1 MKLTFS
7 YLLVIIVACLWVS
20 CKQEQDYKTLR
31 SEVVARHDK
40 VMNDADLA
48 NSQKAVLDSIYRS
61 VKSSGNKP
69 DILVDS
75 VTLIEVISGI
85 EEANQQMESWMNHFD
100 PDISGKSEREAL
112 DYFKVELKK
121 INNLDRQFKAAIVR
135 SDRYLDSLHIEKR
148 KALH

>member
-1 MKLTFS
+1 MKFIFS
-7 YLLVIIVACLWVS
+7 YLLAIIVSCLWFS

-48 NSQKAVLDSIYRS
+48 NGQKMVLDSIYRS
-61 VKSSGNKP
+61 VKSSGNKS
-69 DILVDS
+69 DVLVDS
-75 VTLIEVISGI
+75 VALIEVIGGI
-85 EEANQQMESWMNHFD
+85 EKANNQMESWMNHFD
-100 PDISGKSEREAL
+100 PDISGKSEAEAI